1 MGRGGEREKTTSPP
15 PLVSPSPYREVS
27 MADANRPQKRLCKSR
42 KDKIVDGVCA
52 GIAHYLNM
60 DPTIVRLAFVVITL
74 LGGGV
79 LILLYVAGMII
90 MPRAGNESEEAS
102 RSSAGRGYLL
112 GIVLVV
118 IGALVLLGNFDVLP
132 WQLWRWP
139 IPWEIMWGIFLIL
152 IGAMLMVSRRGASEA
167 EAGQEEIG
175 EGEVRGDS
183 KRLFRTRK
191 DRRIAGVCGGIADYF
206 GMDATIVRLAWVLGT
221 IASVGTGVLVYFVMA
236 IIVPERSV
244 RERSVEAESEKEE
257 H

>member
-1 MGRGGEREKTTSPP
+1 MT
-15 PLVSPSPYREVS
+15 
-27 MADANRPQKRLCKSR
+27 DANRPRKRLYKSR
-42 KDKIVDGVCA
+42 NDKIVDGVCG

-60 DPTIVRLAFVVITL
+60 DPTLVRLAFVVITL

-90 MPRAGNESEEAS
+90 MPRAGDESEEPS

-152 IGAMLMVSRRGASEA
+152 IGAMLMVSRKGASEA
-167 EAGQEEIG
+167 EAGQQEIG
-175 EGEVRGDS
+175 EAEER

-236 IIVPERSV
+236 IVVPERTV
-244 RERSVEAESEKEE
+244 RKRNIEAETADKEGN
-257 H
+257 

>member
-1 MGRGGEREKTTSPP
+1 
-15 PLVSPSPYREVS
+15 
-27 MADANRPQKRLCKSR
+27 MADASRSGKRLYKSR
-42 KDKIVDGVCA
+42 KDKIVDGVCG

-90 MPRAGNESEEAS
+90 MPRADDESEEPS

-112 GIVLVV
+112 GTVLVV
-118 IGALVLLGNFDVLP
+118 IGAFVLLGNFDVLP

-139 IPWEIMWGIFLIL
+139 IPWGIMWGIFLIL
-152 IGAMLMVSRRGASEA
+152 IGAMLVVSRRGASEG
-167 EAGQEEIG
+167 EAGQQEIG
-175 EGEVRGDS
+175 EAEERGDP

-236 IIVPERSV
+236 IVVPERSV
-244 RERSVEAESEKEE
+244 REQNMEEETTEKEGS
-257 H
+257 

>member
-1 MGRGGEREKTTSPP
+1 
-15 PLVSPSPYREVS
+15 
-27 MADANRPQKRLCKSR
+27 MADANRSGKRLYKSR
-42 KDKIVDGVCA
+42 KDKIVDGVCG

-79 LILLYVAGMII
+79 LIVLYVAGMII
-90 MPRAGNESEEAS
+90 MPRAGDESEEPS
-102 RSSAGRGYLL
+102 RSSTGRGYLL

-167 EAGQEEIG
+167 ETGQAEIG
-175 EGEVRGDS
+175 EAEEHREQ

-236 IIVPERSV
+236 IVVPERTV
-244 RERSVEAESEKEE
+244 RERNIEAETADKEGS
-257 H
+257 

>member
-1 MGRGGEREKTTSPP
+1 
-15 PLVSPSPYREVS
+15 
-27 MADANRPQKRLCKSR
+27 MADASRSGKRLCKSR
-42 KDKIVDGVCA
+42 KDKIVDGVCG

-79 LILLYVAGMII
+79 LIVLYVAGMII
-90 MPRAGNESEEAS
+90 MPRAGDESEEPS
-102 RSSAGRGYLL
+102 RSSTGRGYLL

-118 IGALVLLGNFDVLP
+118 IGALILLGNFDVLP
-132 WQLWRWP
+132 WQLWRWS

-167 EAGQEEIG
+167 ETGQEEIG
-175 EGEVRGDS
+175 KAEERGAP

-236 IIVPERSV
+236 IVVPERSV
-244 RERSVEAESEKEE
+244 RQRNVEAASDKEE
-257 H
+257 I

>member
-1 MGRGGEREKTTSPP
+1 
-15 PLVSPSPYREVS
+15 
-27 MADANRPQKRLCKSR
+27 MADASRSGKRLYKSR
-42 KDKIVDGVCA
+42 KNKIVDGVCG
-52 GIAHYLNM
+52 GIAHYLNL

-79 LILLYVAGMII
+79 LIVLYVAGMII
-90 MPRAGNESEEAS
+90 MPRAGDESEES
-102 RSSAGRGYLL
+102 PRSSAGRGYLL

-118 IGALVLLGNFDVLP
+118 VGAFVLLGNFDVLP
-132 WQLWRWP
+132 WQLWRFWH
-139 IPWEIMWGIFLIL
+139 IPWGIMWGIFLIF
-152 IGAMLMVSRRGASEA
+152 IGAMLMVSRRGAGEA

-175 EGEVRGDS
+175 EAEERGDP

-236 IIVPERSV
+236 IVVPERSI
-244 RERSVEAESEKEE
+244 REPDMEANANP
-257 H
+257 